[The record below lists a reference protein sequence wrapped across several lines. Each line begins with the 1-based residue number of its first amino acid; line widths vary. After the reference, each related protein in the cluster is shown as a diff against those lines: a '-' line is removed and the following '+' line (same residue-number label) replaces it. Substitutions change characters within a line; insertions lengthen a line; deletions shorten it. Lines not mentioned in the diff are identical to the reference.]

1 MTFNVYYKDLKHFDE
16 KTNKFTTSDGL
27 ALIEKENNAER
38 KQAND
43 LGWLLMYCSMNEIT
57 QDNIEEILFRMNFH
71 DKVHGSAFLNGD
83 NSLAQVRRKL
93 IEFIGLRTN
102 FGKEHTRH
110 RFIVNVA
117 RTLASDVGYKLT
129 KDLCGINKVQ

>member
-1 MTFNVYYKDLKHFDE
+1 
-16 KTNKFTTSDGL
+16 
-27 ALIEKENNAER
+27 
-38 KQAND
+38 
-43 LGWLLMYCSMNEIT
+43 
-57 QDNIEEILFRMNFH
+57 
-71 DKVHGSAFLNGD
+71 
-83 NSLAQVRRKL
+83 L